1 MSGLPFPPLFLE
13 RLAAIVPPE
22 WLQRTFRALTE
33 PKRVG
38 FRVNRLRA
46 DHREVE
52 EALRREGVEFAPVP
66 WLPDAYT
73 AGPEFRSRL
82 VRSPLFA
89 TGQIC
94 LQNVSSMA
102 AVHVLD
108 PQPDEEVLDLAAAPG
123 GKTLLLAQWMQNRG
137 RIAAVEVI
145 RERLYKMRA
154 VLKTGGAANVQ
165 AYWADGRTIGCKTP
179 QRFDRV
185 LLDAPC
191 SGESR
196 FHADAPA
203 SFARWSP
210 RKIAECSRKQVGLL
224 GSALA
229 AAKVGGVVLYCT
241 CSFAP
246 EENEAVVDAVLRDWE
261 QAVETEPIS
270 LPVENVQP
278 GLACWG
284 ERAFRPAVAAA
295 VRILPTPD
303 MDGFFLCRLRK
314 TAPAAEV
321 GKHPGRRAHPGPGS
335 RSRQHARPRHH
346 SPQHPGPKR
355 FARRNRPPPDDG
367 GE

>member
-1 MSGLPFPPLFLE
+1 MSDLPFPPCFLE
-13 RLAAIVPPE
+13 RLAAIVPPD
-22 WLQRTFRALTE
+22 WLRYTLRALTE

-38 FRVNRLRA
+38 YRVNRLRA
-46 DHREVE
+46 DRREVE
-52 EALRREGVEFAPVP
+52 EALRREGVEFAPVL

-73 AGPEFRSRL
+73 ADPECRSRL

-89 TGQIC
+89 TGRIC

-102 AVHVLD
+102 AVQVLD

-137 RIAAVEVI
+137 RIAAVEVV
-145 RERLYKMRA
+145 RERFYKLRA
-154 VLKTGGAANVQ
+154 VLKTGGAANVR
-165 AYWADGRTIGCKTP
+165 AYLVDGRTIGRKTP
-179 QRFDRV
+179 ERFDRV

-224 GSALA
+224 RSALA

-246 EENEAVVDAVLRDWE
+246 EENEAVVDAVLRDWGE
-261 QAVETEPIS
+261 AVETEPIS
-270 LPVENVQP
+270 LPIKNVQP
-278 GLACWG
+278 GLAGWG
-284 ERAFRPAVAAA
+284 ERGFHPAVAAA
-295 VRILPTPD
+295 VRILPTAE

-314 TAPAAEV
+314 TAPVAEV
-321 GKHPGRRAHPGPGS
+321 GRCPGRRA
-335 RSRQHARPRHH
+335 RPSPVRR
-346 SPQHPGPKR
+346 SPQHPRFRHSRHHAPGP
-355 FARRNRPPPDDG
+355 RRTSRRRGPP
-367 GE
+367 